1 MNKSIHSYDNLY
13 QLRQVQS
20 KFDHLSTYCRCR
32 AASEVTDGHI
42 YQLYTIFT
50 LADCDN
56 CNEATDGRIA
66 SLLFRTIALNIFE
79 EDRVAEEITSSLKKN
94 VCTET
99 AEILKLIINLHSEN
113 VKTIQMLENKQLNTQ
128 LESLALQI
136 APYITRANQHVSDS
150 ICQVFSNSNL

>member
-94 VCTET
+94 VCTE
-99 AEILKLIINLHSEN
+99 
-113 VKTIQMLENKQLNTQ
+113 
-128 LESLALQI
+128 
-136 APYITRANQHVSDS
+136 
-150 ICQVFSNSNL
+150 FF